1 MTGILVAAIP
11 SPPTDVLHVGPLML
25 RLYGLFFFLGVL
37 AAVAVTARRWRT
49 AGGTSDVVFEVA
61 VWSVG
66 GGIVGARLY
75 YLATNWGQVPDVWWG
90 PFAIWQGGLGSFG
103 GLAGGVLAGA
113 LMLRRRGVSVLRFA
127 DAAVPGLL
135 LGLGIGRIG
144 CYFAQECFGKPTDL
158 PWAVEIGAGHRPPGY
173 LLSTTFHPTYF
184 YEFLWNATLAFALL
198 WLGRRLTL
206 RPGGLFALALA
217 GYFLGRMLEE
227 LLRIDPGPHVLG
239 LRLNFYV
246 SALLFLAAGSSLLW
260 GEHTRPKR
268 LTDCTAPKSA
278 GKHRRL

>member
-37 AAVAVTARRWRT
+37 AAGAVTARRWRA
-49 AGGTSDVVFEVA
+49 AGGAGELVPEVA
-61 VWSVG
+61 LWGVAG
-66 GGIVGARLY
+66 GLVGARLY
-75 YLATNWGQVPDVWWG
+75 HLATNWDQVPDVWWG

-103 GLAGGVLAGA
+103 GLAGGLLTGA
-113 LMLRRRGVSVLRFA
+113 LVLRRRGVGVLRFT
-127 DAAVPGLL
+127 DAAAPGLL

-173 LLSTTFHPTYF
+173 LLSPTFHPTYF
-184 YEFLWNATLAFALL
+184 YELLWNSALALTLL
-198 WLGRRLTL
+198 WLGRRHAL
-206 RPGGLFALALA
+206 RIGGVFALALA
-217 GYFLGRMLEE
+217 GYFFGRMLEE
-227 LLRIDPGPHVLG
+227 LLRIDPGPYVLG

-246 SALLFLAAGSSLLW
+246 SALLALVAASFLVWREHVRPEPPAG
-260 GEHTRPKR
+260 
-268 LTDCTAPKSA
+268 
-278 GKHRRL
+278 RR